1 MSKFKNIPNN
11 INFPT
16 LEEEIISFWKNN
28 KIFEKSVDQRPDDHV
43 YTFYDGPPFI
53 TGMPHH
59 GHLLSSIA
67 KDIIP
72 RYQTMKGKKVKRVW
86 GWDCHG
92 LPAENK
98 VEEKLGLKSKKDIE
112 QIGVKKYIEEC
123 YSYVQNVSQEWPWY
137 IDHIG
142 RWVDYEHAYKTMDL
156 NYMES
161 VMWVFSELYKKGLIY
176 KGCRTSLFC
185 PRCSTPLSNFEIAM
199 DNSYKDV
206 EDPAISIKFK
216 LKDRDTYILAWTTT
230 PWTLPGNL
238 ALAVNKDEIYTEI
251 KVNNENIIL
260 AKARLEA
267 VLENQKYEIVK
278 EFKGQEL
285 IGLSYEPLYNFFEVT
300 EKDYKIYH
308 ADFVSMTDGT
318 GIVHIAPGFGED
330 DSVLGKENNLSII
343 NHVDDEG
350 KIIEQVTPFA
360 KLFVKKADPLVIE
373 DLKSKNLIFKEEKIT
388 HSYPFCYRCNT
399 PLIYKSQTAWYLN
412 VQSIKPKMEET
423 NQKIN
428 WIPDHIKNGR
438 FGQGIKTAPDW
449 CLSRSRYWA
458 SPIPVWECDCGEKY
472 VPSSIA
478 ELEAKSGQKI
488 TNLHKPDI
496 DEVTIQC
503 DKCGKEVNR
512 VSEVLDCWF
521 ESGSM
526 PYAERHYPFE
536 NKNQF
541 EKEFPANYIIEY
553 IGQTRGWFY
562 TLHVLSNALFQSE
575 SFKNCVVTGT
585 IMGNDGRK
593 MSKLFKNYPDPKM
606 ILQKYGGEAMRL
618 YLMSGVIMIGENMN
632 MSEKEI
638 EDKVKFVL
646 LPLWNCLKYL
656 TTYAQMHDW
665 SPELEIRNWKLEIG
679 NLNVLDQW
687 IITRTNQLTQEF
699 AQELDKYII
708 PNAVKLITPYIE
720 DLSRWYIRQSR
731 DRFVN
736 GDQEALQTLWQV
748 LVQFT
753 KTAAPLIPFVTEYFW
768 QNLIL
773 PFDSNAKESV
783 HLELYP
789 ETKPIDQELLDN
801 MVYVR
806 EICEQGN
813 MIRKTNNI
821 STRQPLFKATINS
834 SRKIE
839 LSEDLLSIIK
849 NELNVKTVETI
860 NLGVSNKDIGV
871 SNSNLSVVL
880 DTNITPELKDEGD
893 SRDLIRQIQSLRK
906 ENQLDLKDKIKIFA
920 PDWPTTFEKEIL
932 LKTLGQNIEKSD
944 ILRIEKIS

>member
-1 MSKFKNIPNN
+1 MSRFKDIPQNQS
-11 INFPT
+11 FPA
-16 LEEEIISFWKNN
+16 LEEEIISFWKEN
-28 KIFEKSVDQRPDDHV
+28 KIFEKSVDQRPADNT

-142 RWVDYEHAYKTMDL
+142 RWVDIEHAYKTMDL

-176 KGCRTSLFC
+176 KGRRISLYC

-216 LKDRDTYILAWTTT
+216 LKDRDAFILAWTTT

-238 ALAVNKDEIYTEI
+238 ALAINKDEDYVEI
-251 KVNNENIIL
+251 NINNENIIL
-260 AKARLEA
+260 AKARLES
-267 VLENQKYEIVK
+267 VLANQEYKIVK
-278 EFKGQEL
+278 EFKGQDL

-300 EKDYKIYH
+300 STDYKIYH

-330 DSVLGKENNLSII
+330 DSAFGKANNLSVID
-343 NHVDDEG
+343 HVDDEG
-350 KIIEQVTPFA
+350 KIIDQVTPFA
-360 KLFVKKADPLVIE
+360 GLFVKKADPLVID
-373 DLKSKNLIFKEEKIT
+373 DLKSRNLIFKEEKIK
-388 HSYPFCYRCNT
+388 HSYPFCYRCGT

-412 VQSIKPKMEET
+412 VQSIKDGMKST

-428 WIPDHIKNGR
+428 WVPDHIKNGR
-438 FGQGIKTAPDW
+438 FGQGIETAPDW

-458 SPIPVWECDCGEKY
+458 SPIPVWECDCGQRY

-478 ELEAKSGQKI
+478 DLEARSGKKV

-496 DEVTIQC
+496 DEVTIKC
-503 DKCGKEVNR
+503 DKCGQEVHR
-512 VSEVLDCWF
+512 VPEVLDCWF

-536 NKNQF
+536 NKEQL
-541 EKEFPANYIIEY
+541 EKEFPADYIIEY

-593 MSKLFKNYPDPKM
+593 MSKLFKNYPDTKM
-606 ILQKYGGEAMRL
+606 VLQKYGGEAMRL
-618 YLMSGVIMIGENMN
+618 YLMSSVIMVGENMN
-632 MSEKEI
+632 INEKEI

-656 TTYAQMHDW
+656 STYSQMHDW
-665 SPELEIRNWKLEIG
+665 TPDIEIKNFELKIK

-687 IITRTNQLTQEF
+687 IITRTDQFTQEF

-708 PNAVKLITPYIE
+708 PNAVKLVTPYIE

-736 GDQEALQTLWQV
+736 GDKEALQTLWQV

-753 KTAAPLIPFVTEYFW
+753 KTAAPLIPFITEYFW
-768 QNLIL
+768 QNLVL

-789 ETKPIDQELLDN
+789 ETKSIDQQLLDN
-801 MVYVR
+801 MLYVR

-813 MIRKTNNI
+813 MIRKTNNL
-821 STRQPLFKATINS
+821 STRQPLLKATVSNS
-834 SRKIE
+834 KKI
-839 LSEDLLSIIK
+839 DLDSNLIEIIK
-849 NELNVKTVETI
+849 NELNVKEVEI
-860 NLGVSNKDIGV
+860 NLSKN
-871 SNSNLSVVL
+871 NLTVIL
-880 DTNITPELKDEGD
+880 DTNITPELKAEGD
-893 SRDLIRQIQSLRK
+893 ARDLIRQIQSLRK
-906 ENQLDLKDKIKIFA
+906 ENQLSLKDKIKIFA
-920 PDWPTTFEKEIL
+920 PDWPINFEKEIL
-932 LKTLGQNIEKSD
+932 SKTLGTIIEKSEN
-944 ILRIEKIS
+944 IKIEKIS